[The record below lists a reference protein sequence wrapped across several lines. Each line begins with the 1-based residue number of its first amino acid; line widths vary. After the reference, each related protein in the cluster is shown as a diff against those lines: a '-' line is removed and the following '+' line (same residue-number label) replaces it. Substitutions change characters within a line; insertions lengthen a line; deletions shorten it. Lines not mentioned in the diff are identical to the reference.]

1 MSVLFCDSNCE
12 LWFDEVE
19 RLGLKFISMPYTLED
34 TEYFYDLGKNTDFDF
49 WYKSVRNGAKCI
61 TSALNPEMYDEI
73 FRPYFEKGEDIFY
86 ITFSHALSG
95 TFQSLDAAVKKLK
108 EEFPD
113 RKFTVFNTKEISLGA
128 GLQVKYA
135 AELWRTG
142 ASDGELFKFLNEFT
156 NRVATYFACDDL
168 MYLHKGGRLS
178 LTSGI
183 CGTILGIKPV
193 LTFNEEGGLSVVYKV
208 RGRKRTIRNLARR
221 VVEDGVELDKY
232 EVYVVD
238 ADCGE
243 DGDLLA
249 RLIKEGRP
257 EAEVKRQIVG
267 PVIASH
273 CGPGTLGVIFVAKER
288 PIKLSVPEQEFNS

>member
-1 MSVLFCDSNCE
+1 
-12 LWFDEVE
+12 
-19 RLGLKFISMPYTLED
+19 
-34 TEYFYDLGKNTDFDF
+34 
-49 WYKSVRNGAKCI
+49 
-61 TSALNPEMYDEI
+61 
-73 FRPYFEKGEDIFY
+73 
-86 ITFSHALSG
+86 
-95 TFQSLDAAVKKLK
+95 
-108 EEFPD
+108 
-113 RKFTVFNTKEISLGA
+113 
-128 GLQVKYA
+128 
-135 AELWRTG
+135 
-142 ASDGELFKFLNEFT
+142 
-156 NRVATYFACDDL
+156 

-183 CGTILGIKPV
+183 FGTILGIKPV

-288 PIKLSVPEQEFNS
+288 PIKLSVPGAGVQQLKKRRLLAVFLFCLFEEVNCARDGVGGTSGSFPSALCAVHFAQQLGGYVKFD

>member
-1 MSVLFCDSNCE
+1 M
-12 LWFDEVE
+12 
-19 RLGLKFISMPYTLED
+19 ISGTNPSETA
-34 TEYFYDLGKNTDFDF
+34 
-49 WYKSVRNGAKCI
+49 RNVSLPPSIPKC
-61 TSALNPEMYDEI
+61 TTRFSALILKRARI
-73 FRPYFEKGEDIFY
+73 FLHYLFARPVGN
-86 ITFSHALSG
+86 LSESRRG
-95 TFQSLDAAVKKLK
+95 GKKLK

-183 CGTILGIKPV
+183 FGTILGIKPV

>member
-1 MSVLFCDSNCE
+1 
-12 LWFDEVE
+12 
-19 RLGLKFISMPYTLED
+19 
-34 TEYFYDLGKNTDFDF
+34 
-49 WYKSVRNGAKCI
+49 
-61 TSALNPEMYDEI
+61 MYDEI

-183 CGTILGIKPV
+183 FGTILGIKPV
-193 LTFNEEGGLSVVYKV
+193 LTFNEEGDVPPSYKA
-208 RGRKRTIRNLARR
+208 RSGRKRTIRNLARR

-257 EAEVKRQIVG
+257 EAEVKRQIVR
-267 PVIASH
+267 A
-273 CGPGTLGVIFVAKER
+273 
-288 PIKLSVPEQEFNS
+288 LSSLHTAVRVPWA